1 MKFKVGDKVIGKSS
15 ASLRYTYTRE
25 GYIATIIS
33 IEGNLI
39 RIKNENG
46 MVYDVSPEYFK
57 LLKTKKVDIR
67 NLNKKLCDLK

>member
-33 IEGNLI
+33 IEGNSI
-39 RIKNENG
+39 SVKGENG
-46 MVYDVSPEYFK
+46 QTYTVLPEYFK
-57 LLKTKKVDIR
+57 LLKAKKVDIR

>member
-57 LLKTKKVDIR
+57 LLKAKKVDIR
-67 NLNKKLCDLK
+67 KLNKKLCDLK